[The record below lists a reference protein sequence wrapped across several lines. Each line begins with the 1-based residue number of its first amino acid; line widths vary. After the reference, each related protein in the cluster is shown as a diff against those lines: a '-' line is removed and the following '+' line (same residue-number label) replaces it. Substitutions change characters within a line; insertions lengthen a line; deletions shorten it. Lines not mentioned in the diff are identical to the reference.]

1 MKMTKKKNPPKLN
14 EIAVPV
20 KIEIS
25 RKIVNEDITP
35 KTWQNWV
42 NLQSNPQEALQ
53 TMLETQSKFQAF
65 INIYFGDRNATIV
78 PPNSLH

>member
-1 MKMTKKKNPPKLN
+1 MKMTKKKNPPKSN

-35 KTWQNWV
+35 KTWQNWAH
-42 NLQSNPQEALQ
+42 LQSNPHEALQ
-53 TMLETQSKFQAF
+53 TMLETQNKFQAF

-78 PPNSLH
+78 SPNSLH